1 MTTVLRIARARAS
14 IAVLC
19 ITLAAA
25 ALGIATARASAY
37 PNSMDAL
44 GDSITRAFNTCSF
57 PFSDCPENSWATGTN
72 KAVNSYYLRLLALN
86 PGISGH
92 NNNDAVSGAKMTE
105 LKGQAEKAVS
115 RKVELVGIL
124 MGAND
129 ACTSSISTMTSVASY
144 QSQFEGAMKTLTSG
158 IPSAQIN
165 IGSLP
170 NVYRLWEI
178 FHTNS
183 SAVNTW
189 NSLKI
194 CQSLLANP
202 TSLAKAD
209 EERRLQVKGRE
220 EEFDSALQSVC
231 AKYTQCKYDN
241 GAGFKTVFN
250 TNDVSTRD
258 YFHPSI
264 EGQTLIAKI
273 AWEAFPF

>member
-1 MTTVLRIARARAS
+1 MTAYLIPTRLRVAVLATVLALVS
-14 IAVLC
+14 IGVS
-19 ITLAAA
+19 AAK
-25 ALGIATARASAY
+25 ASAY

-44 GDSITRAFNTCSF
+44 GDSITRAYNTCSF
-57 PFSDCPENSWATGTN
+57 PFVDCPENSWATGTN
-72 KAVNSYYLRLLALN
+72 SKVNSYYLRLLALN

-92 NNNDAVSGAKMTE
+92 NYNDAVSGAKMVE
-105 LKGQAEKAVS
+105 LNGQAEKAVS
-115 RKVELVGIL
+115 RHVELVGVL

-129 ACTSSISTMTSVASY
+129 ACTSSLSTMTSVATY
-144 QSQFEGAMKTLTSG
+144 KSQFEQAMNTLTSG
-158 IPSAQIN
+158 LPTAQIN

-178 FHTNS
+178 FHNNS

-202 TSLAKAD
+202 TSTAKAD
-209 EERRLQVKGRE
+209 EERRIQVRQRV
-220 EEFDSALQSVC
+220 EEFDTVLQSVC

-241 GAGFKTVFN
+241 GAGFKTQFA

-258 YFHPSI
+258 YFHPSV
-264 EGQTLIAKI
+264 EGQALIASI
-273 AWEAFPF
+273 AWTSFPF

>member
-1 MTTVLRIARARAS
+1 MTVSRISTRLRV
-14 IAVLC
+14 AVLASL
-19 ITLAAA
+19 LAIVSIGVASA
-25 ALGIATARASAY
+25 KASAY

-57 PFSDCPENSWATGTN
+57 PFVDCPENSWATGTSS
-72 KAVNSYYLRLLALN
+72 KVDSYYMRLLALN

-92 NNNDAVSGAKMTE
+92 NYNDAVSGAKMVE
-105 LKGQAEKAVS
+105 LNGQAEKAVS
-115 RKVELVGIL
+115 RKVELVGVL

-129 ACTSSISTMTSVASY
+129 ACTSSLSTMTPVATY
-144 QSQFEGAMKTLTSG
+144 QSEFEQAMNTLTKG
-158 IPSAQIN
+158 VPGAQIN

-178 FHTNS
+178 FHRNS
-183 SAVNTW
+183 SADNTW

-202 TSLAKAD
+202 TSTAQAD
-209 EERRLQVKGRE
+209 EERRVQVRQRV
-220 EEFDSALQSVC
+220 EEFDSVLQSVC

-241 GAGFKTVFN
+241 GAGFKTQFA

-258 YFHPSI
+258 YFHPNV
-264 EGQTLIAKI
+264 EGQALIASI
-273 AWEAFPF
+273 AWSSFPF

>member
-1 MTTVLRIARARAS
+1 MTSYRITARVRVAVLATVLAIVS
-14 IAVLC
+14 IGV
-19 ITLAAA
+19 
-25 ALGIATARASAY
+25 ASANASAA

-57 PFSDCPENSWATGTN
+57 PFIDCPENSWATGTSS
-72 KAVNSYYLRLLALN
+72 KVDSYYLRLLAVN
-86 PGISGH
+86 PAISGH
-92 NNNDAVSGAKMTE
+92 NYNDAVSGAKMVE
-105 LKGQAEKAVS
+105 LNAQAEKAVS
-115 RKVELVGIL
+115 RNVELVGVL

-129 ACTSSISTMTSVASY
+129 ACTSSVSTMTSVATY
-144 QSQFEGAMKTLTSG
+144 QSEFEQAMNTLTSG
-158 IPSAQIN
+158 LPAAQIH

-202 TSLAKAD
+202 TSTATAD
-209 EERRLQVKGRE
+209 EERRVQVRKRV
-220 EEFDSALQSVC
+220 EEFDSVLQSVC

-241 GAGFKTVFN
+241 GAGFKTQFA

-258 YFHPSI
+258 YFHPSV
-264 EGQTLIAKI
+264 EGQALIANI
-273 AWEAFPF
+273 AWTAFPY

>member
-1 MTTVLRIARARAS
+1 MTTYRIATRVRV
-14 IAVLC
+14 AVLAAV
-19 ITLAAA
+19 LAIVS
-25 ALGIATARASAY
+25 LGVASASASAA

-57 PFSDCPENSWATGTN
+57 PFVDCVENSWATGTN
-72 KAVNSYYLRLLALN
+72 SKVDSYYLRLLAVN
-86 PGISGH
+86 PAISGH
-92 NNNDAVSGAKMTE
+92 NYNYAVSGAKMVE
-105 LKGQAEKAVS
+105 LNGQAEKAVS
-115 RKVELVGIL
+115 RNVELVGVL

-129 ACTSSISTMTSVASY
+129 ACTSSLSTMTSVATY
-144 QSQFEGAMKTLTSG
+144 QSEFEQAMNTLTG
-158 IPSAQIN
+158 GLPAVQIH

-202 TSLAKAD
+202 TSTATTD
-209 EERRLQVKGRE
+209 EERRIQVRKRV
-220 EEFDSALQSVC
+220 EEFDSVLQSVC

-241 GAGFKTVFN
+241 GAGFKTQFA

-258 YFHPSI
+258 YFHPSV
-264 EGQTLIAKI
+264 EGQALIASI
-273 AWEAFPF
+273 AWTAFPY

>member
-1 MTTVLRIARARAS
+1 MTTFHISARVR
-14 IAVLC
+14 VRV
-19 ITLAAA
+19 
-25 ALGIATARASAY
+25 ALLATALAVASLGVASAQATAY

-44 GDSITRAFNTCSF
+44 GDSITRAFNTCSVAF
-57 PFSDCPENSWATGTN
+57 TDCPENSWATGTN
-72 KAVNSYYLRLLALN
+72 SKVDSYYQRLLALN

-92 NNNDAVSGAKMTE
+92 NYNDAVSGSKME
-105 LKGQAEKAVS
+105 ALKGQAEKAVS
-115 RKVELVGIL
+115 RKVELVGVL

-129 ACTSSISTMTSVASY
+129 ACTSSVSTMTSVATY
-144 QSQFEGAMKTLTSG
+144 KSQFEGAMKTITTG

-183 SAVNTW
+183 SADSTW
-189 NSLKI
+189 NTLKI

-202 TSLAKAD
+202 TSLTKAD
-209 EERRLQVKGRE
+209 EERRLQVKTRE
-220 EEFDSALQSVC
+220 GEYDSTLETVC
-231 AKYTQCKYDN
+231 AKYTQCKYDK

-264 EGQTLIAKI
+264 EGQALIAGV
-273 AWEAFPF
+273 AWESFPF

>member
-1 MTTVLRIARARAS
+1 MKSALGRARTRTS
-14 IAVLC
+14 IALVC
-19 ITLAAA
+19 LATALVS
-25 ALGIATARASAY
+25 LGIASAQASAY

-44 GDSITRAFNTCSF
+44 GDSITRAYNTCSF
-57 PFSDCPENSWATGTN
+57 PFIDCTENSWATGTN

-92 NNNDAVSGAKMTE
+92 NNNDAKSGAKMSE
-105 LKGQAEKAVS
+105 LNGQAEKAVS
-115 RKVELVGIL
+115 RKVELVGVL

-129 ACTSSISTMTSVASY
+129 ACTSSVSTMTSVANY
-144 QSQFEGAMKTLTSG
+144 QSQFEAAMKTLTSG

-183 SAVNTW
+183 SAVSTW

-209 EERRLQVKGRE
+209 EERRLQVKARE
-220 EEFDSALQSVC
+220 EEFDTVLKNVC
-231 AKYTQCKYDN
+231 AKYTQCKYDE

-250 TNDVSTRD
+250 TNDVGTRD

-264 EGQTLIAKI
+264 EGQALVAKE

>member
-1 MTTVLRIARARAS
+1 MTVLHIGARARAALLVTVLT
-14 IAVLC
+14 IA
-19 ITLAAA
+19 AFGMGA
-25 ALGIATARASAY
+25 ARAAAY

-57 PFSDCPENSWATGTN
+57 PFTDCLENSWATGTN
-72 KAVNSYYLRLLALN
+72 TTVNSYYLRLLAKN
-86 PGISGH
+86 PGIKG
-92 NNNDAVSGAKMTE
+92 NNFNDAKSGAKMSE
-105 LKGQAEKAVS
+105 LGGQAEKAVS
-115 RKVELVGIL
+115 HKVELVGVL

-129 ACTSSISTMTSVASY
+129 ACTSSVSTMTSVANY
-144 QSQFEGAMKTLTSG
+144 QSQFESAMKTLTTG
-158 IPSAQIN
+158 IPTAQIN

-209 EERRLQVKGRE
+209 EERRLQVKTRE
-220 EEFDSALQSVC
+220 EEYDSALQTVC

-250 TNDVSTRD
+250 TNDVGTRD
-258 YFHPSI
+258 YFHPNI
-264 EGQTLIAKI
+264 EGQTLIAKV